1 MFRQPVNTY
10 FTLVKSD
17 NKHLRKHPHQSMILV
32 DLHGLGTVGLRGD
45 GAQLGVQ
52 HVDGTVE
59 QLVIRRV

>member
-1 MFRQPVNTY
+1 
-10 FTLVKSD
+10 
-17 NKHLRKHPHQSMILV
+17 MILV

>member
-1 MFRQPVNTY
+1 
-10 FTLVKSD
+10 
-17 NKHLRKHPHQSMILV
+17 MILV

-59 QLVIRRV
+59 QLVIRRVWKEERKLSIWTMQQIGLFAILLAINS